1 MQGEGFTV
9 RKGND
14 MQHGTIWQ
22 IPGVRPGTLAALC
35 LLLQAG
41 TSAQVTTRSDDV
53 GKLILK
59 WHGEGTAAGL
69 NGFNYENRDG
79 GHSQCDIKVWPQV
92 QLYQPTAV
100 EKERKADMGPANQ
113 VRPFPV
119 LGNCSMSAA
128 ADKGGSLP
136 RIYMG
141 NRQGFEFLNAQYLG
155 NNLYFYPEHQ
165 DYDPGVNGRHGWG
178 DLYPANTPFVVVSQG
193 SSFTDQPF
201 LQAFF
206 SAAAALPP
214 ETQQVLLRN
223 RILAPTLQAV
233 FRKSNRMV
241 KTEADYFT
249 GAAHPPVFDGSQID
263 EAKMVAEAH
272 DMLPPLIPP
281 VAILEVLEE
290 TGATPN
296 KDFFELDTVKD
307 EKLGNVPGVIARV
320 FRGAAQERQIVVTAR
335 KSPDLMRRPLTY
347 KWVLLQGDP
356 DRMKIEPQGSGDTAR
371 ITVQWQPETRAATG
385 ITSHRVDVG
394 VFVGNGV
401 SWSAPAFVC
410 FAMPANEMRFYDAEG
425 RLQEICYDAGNPDL
439 GLPVT
444 TDLRWLALGR
454 RLGGD
459 GAVKGIRLLTEALG
473 KEGVTAFQQLAT
485 ELAPAQEAW
494 RKLSSGSDKA
504 AADEAQKKLQ
514 DTLKGK
520 LTADVGAGG
529 SSLVLVMERAVSQVA
544 DRLDLWSL
552 PTPELQTLIGG
563 SAKPGAKEAVK
574 AAQQRLVDHGVLRE
588 NDGNL
593 AASWQEAGPAIRYH
607 LRQYNLTLLSEVL
620 LPEFLERT
628 GATAYVDP
636 LLTGRKAWRDV
647 YVYDKQGLCQGW
659 TRYSHG
665 RAFEFD
671 LEGWLLPRGRGEKSV
686 AVKYVKDE
694 TTGTL
699 IFVPR

>member
-1 MQGEGFTV
+1 
-9 RKGND
+9 
-14 MQHGTIWQ
+14 MQHGFTRQ
-22 IPGVRPGTLAALC
+22 IPGITFAWGALITLGAWLGSPN
-35 LLLQAG
+35 L
-41 TSAQVTTRSDDV
+41 SAQVTTRSDEV

-69 NGFNYENRDG
+69 NGFRYENRDG
-79 GHSQCDIKVWPQV
+79 GHSQYDVKVWPQV
-92 QLYQPTAV
+92 DLYQPTAA
-100 EKERKADMGPANQ
+100 EKERKADVGPANQ

-119 LGNCSMSAA
+119 LGNCSMSAP

-136 RIYMG
+136 RLYMG

-165 DYDPGVNGRHGWG
+165 DYDPGWNGRNGWG
-178 DLYPANTPFVVVSQG
+178 DLYAANTPFVVISQG

-206 SAAAALPP
+206 GAAAALPP
-214 ETQQVLLRN
+214 ETQQLLLRN
-223 RILAPTLQAV
+223 RILAPTLQAI

-249 GAAHPPVFDGSQID
+249 GAAHPPVFDGGQID
-263 EAKMVAEAH
+263 ETKMVTEAH

-290 TGATPN
+290 TGASAN
-296 KDFFELDTVKD
+296 KDFFELDAVTD

-320 FRGAAQERQIVVTAR
+320 FRGSAQERQIVVTAR

-356 DRMKIEPQGSGDTAR
+356 DRVKIEPQGNGDTAR
-371 ITVQWQPETRAATG
+371 ITVKWQSETKAATG

-410 FAMPANEMRFYDAEG
+410 FAMPANEMRFYDGEG
-425 RLQEICYDAGNPDL
+425 RIQEICYDAGNPDL
-439 GLPVT
+439 GMPAT

-459 GAVKGIRLLTEALG
+459 GATRGIRLVTEALG
-473 KEGVTAFQQLAT
+473 KEAVTAFQALAAD
-485 ELAPAQEAW
+485 LAPAQEAW
-494 RKLSSGSDKA
+494 RKLSAGEDKA
-504 AADEAQKKLQ
+504 AAEQSQKNLQEA
-514 DTLKGK
+514 LKTK
-520 LTADVGAGG
+520 LTADGG
-529 SSLVLVMERAVSQVA
+529 TGKSPLAQQMERAISQVA
-544 DRLDLWSL
+544 DRVDLWSL
-552 PTPELQTLIGG
+552 PTSELQSLIGA
-563 SAKPGAKEAVK
+563 SSKSDAKEAVK
-574 AAQQRLVDHGVLRE
+574 AAQQRLVDYGVLRE
-588 NDGNL
+588 RDGSL
-593 AASWQEAGPAIRYH
+593 TASWQEPGPAIRYQ
-607 LRQYNLTLLSEVL
+607 LRQYNLTLLSQVL

-636 LLTGRKAWRDV
+636 LLTARKAWRDV

-665 RAFEFD
+665 RTYEFD

-694 TTGTL
+694 AAGTL